1 MNDSIKK
8 MLRLIE
14 KDLMITEVSY
24 ETFQKKKTL
33 IVDAVFSP
41 APHTCRNCGST
52 VVDGNGKVI
61 VVKNGKKETIVR
73 FELTYEEGITNAMIY
88 PYTNGKIEAKN
99 THIKTMKFNP
109 DIQSRIM
116 SDIKLLLY

>member
-8 MLRLIE
+8 RLIE

-33 IVDAVFSP
+33 IVDVVFSP

-61 VVKNGKKETIVR
+61 VVKMGRRKRLSALNNTITC
-73 FELTYEEGITNAMIY
+73 LWLCA
-88 PYTNGKIEAKN
+88 
-99 THIKTMKFNP
+99 
-109 DIQSRIM
+109 
-116 SDIKLLLY
+116 